1 MWRGSREGSSYRMKG
16 TTIGKDL
23 KDPTTNHGQ
32 LVAVINKAPIVSTLV
47 PLGMYNRPSYALIGV
62 ALLSNLASGF
72 SCSAPLPPLPK
83 TTSAFLRNQPPPAA
97 CTINSLNKD
106 IIRGQSRRD
115 ILTSSSIN
123 SPVMVRGGSDSS
135 SALSASPTVTSDA
148 GDNAI
153 TGEDLNLTTSKV
165 LASLWGAFGVVYILV
180 KAIKRVLPI
189 ALEPFSKAEGVVPLT
204 QFQLA

>member
-72 SCSAPLPPLPK
+72 SCSAPLPPLPT

-123 SPVMVRGGSDSS
+123 SPVMVRGGSDS
-135 SALSASPTVTSDA
+135 ALSASPTVTSDA

-165 LASLWGAFGVVYILV
+165 LASLWGAFGVVYILA

>member
-1 MWRGSREGSSYRMKG
+1 MKG

-72 SCSAPLPPLPK
+72 SCSAPLPPLPT

-123 SPVMVRGGSDSS
+123 SPVMVRGGSD

>member
-1 MWRGSREGSSYRMKG
+1 
-16 TTIGKDL
+16 
-23 KDPTTNHGQ
+23 
-32 LVAVINKAPIVSTLV
+32 
-47 PLGMYNRPSYALIGV
+47 
-62 ALLSNLASGF
+62 
-72 SCSAPLPPLPK
+72 
-83 TTSAFLRNQPPPAA
+83 
-97 CTINSLNKD
+97 
-106 IIRGQSRRD
+106 
-115 ILTSSSIN
+115 
-123 SPVMVRGGSDSS
+123 MVRGGSD

-165 LASLWGAFGVVYILV
+165 LASLWGAFGVVYILA